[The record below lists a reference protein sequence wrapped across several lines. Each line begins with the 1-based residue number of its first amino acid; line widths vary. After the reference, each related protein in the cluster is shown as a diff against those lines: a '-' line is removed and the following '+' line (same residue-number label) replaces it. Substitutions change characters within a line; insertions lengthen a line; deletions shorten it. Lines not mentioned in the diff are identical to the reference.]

1 MLLLIL
7 FDNFYIMYL
16 VEVKFMNLINFL
28 ESKIKEII
36 ESLGYKDEV
45 VLNVSNRPDLGD
57 YQYNGCM
64 KLSGIYK
71 DNPRN
76 IAERIVSELEKTDY
90 FTNINIAGP
99 GFINVTLNDKILIK
113 YVNEVINDFNINTYK
128 ESESKTI
135 FLDYGGA
142 NVAKALHSGHLRS
155 PNIGEAIKRLCE
167 AVGHKTISDVH
178 LGDWGRPM
186 GLVILE
192 LQKRMPNLPFFD
204 PNFNGEYPAC
214 PVTIDELNEIYPC
227 ASSKAKEDES
237 YLNEAREM
245 TVRLQRKEK
254 GIYDLFKTILEISI
268 KDIKEIYDKLN
279 ATFDLWEGEKDADPY
294 IPEMLDYLINNNH
307 TEISD
312 GARII
317 DVREDSD
324 KKEMPPVILIKSD
337 GGVLYDSTELATLY
351 SRVKRYDLDS
361 VIYFTDIRQ
370 ELHFTQAFR
379 AAYKTNLVNKDI
391 DLEWYGFGTM
401 NGPDGKPFKTRD
413 GSVMSLR
420 GLIDIVKN
428 ETRKII
434 KDNIKEEDKEELSET
449 LAIAA
454 IKYADLLPNRSTD
467 YLFDPIK
474 FSDING
480 KTGPYLLY
488 STVRMNSLLNKAK
501 DNNISNDK
509 YYSINTKEEREI
521 IMNLLNLR
529 SVLEKSYKSRT
540 LNEICEYLYRLTNSY
555 NAFYSNHEV
564 LSEKEEKV
572 KESYIALTKLV
583 HDTNK
588 YLLNILAIT
597 VPDKI

>member
-1 MLLLIL
+1 
-7 FDNFYIMYL
+7 
-16 VEVKFMNLINFL
+16 MNLIKFL
-28 ESKIKEII
+28 SSEIEKILNK
-36 ESLGYKDEV
+36 LGYTDNV
-45 VLNVSNRPDLGD
+45 VLNISNRPELGD

-64 KLSGIYK
+64 KLAGIYK
-71 DNPRN
+71 KKPIE
-76 IAERIVSELEKTDY
+76 IANEIVSELNKTNFFSDV
-90 FTNINIAGP
+90 NIAGP
-99 GFINVTLNDKILIK
+99 GFINLTISDEIL
-113 YVNEVINDFNINTYK
+113 VNYINDVITNFEINTYK
-128 ESESKTI
+128 EDISKTI

-155 PNIGEAIKRLCE
+155 PNIGEAVKRLCE

-186 GLVILE
+186 GLILLE
-192 LQKRMPNLPFFD
+192 LNKRMPELPFFD
-204 PNFNGEYPAC
+204 PNYDGVYPGC

-227 ASSKAKEDES
+227 ASAKAKEDEN

-245 TVRLQRKEK
+245 TVRLQKKEK
-254 GIYDLFKTILEISI
+254 GIYDLWKTFLEISI
-268 KDIKEIYDKLN
+268 NDIREVYDKLN

-307 TEISD
+307 TEISN
-312 GARII
+312 GATII
-317 DVREDSD
+317 DVKEDTD

-351 SRVKRYDLDS
+351 SRVKRYDVDS
-361 VIYFTDIRQ
+361 IIYFTDIRQ
-370 ELHFTQAFR
+370 ELHFVQAFR
-379 AAYKTNLVNKDI
+379 AAYKTGLVDKI
-391 DLEWYGFGTM
+391 TSLEWYGFGTM

-413 GSVMSLR
+413 GGVMTLR
-420 GLIDIVKN
+420 GLIDLVKS

-434 KDNIKEEDKEELSET
+434 KDNIKEEDKDSLAET
-449 LAIAA
+449 LAIAS
-454 IKYADLLPNRSTD
+454 IKFADLLPNRTTD

-488 STVRMNSLLNKAK
+488 STVRMNSLLNKAEGINK
-501 DNNISNDK
+501 NKYNVIS
-509 YYSINTKEEREI
+509 TKEEREI
-521 IMNLLNLR
+521 ILNLLNLS
-529 SVLEKSYKSRT
+529 SVIEKSYKSRT
-540 LNEICEYLYRLTNSY
+540 LNEICEYLYKLTNSY

-564 LSEKEEKV
+564 LTENDINK

-583 HDTNK
+583 YDTNK
-588 YLLNILAIT
+588 YLLDILAIT

>member
-1 MLLLIL
+1 
-7 FDNFYIMYL
+7 
-16 VEVKFMNLINFL
+16 MNLIKFL
-28 ESKIKEII
+28 SSEIEKILNK
-36 ESLGYKDEV
+36 LGYSEDV
-45 VLNVSNRPDLGD
+45 QLNVSNRPELGD

-64 KLSGIYK
+64 KLAGIYK
-71 DNPRN
+71 KKPID
-76 IAERIVSELEKTDY
+76 IANEIVNELNKTD
-90 FTNINIAGP
+90 FFSNVNIAGP
-99 GFINVTLNDKILIK
+99 GFINLTINDELL
-113 YVNEVINDFNINTYK
+113 VNYINDIINDFNINTYK
-128 ESESKTI
+128 EEKTKTI

-155 PNIGEAIKRLCE
+155 PNIGEAVKRLCE

-186 GLVILE
+186 GLILLE
-192 LQKRMPNLPFFD
+192 LKKRMPELPFFD
-204 PNFNGEYPAC
+204 PNYDGIYPEC

-227 ASSKAKEDES
+227 ASAKAKEDEN

-245 TVRLQRKEK
+245 TVRLQNKEK
-254 GIYDLFKTILEISI
+254 GIYDLWKTFLEISI
-268 KDIKEIYDKLN
+268 NDIKEVYDKLN

-294 IPEMLDYLINNNH
+294 IPEMLDYLIKNNY
-307 TEISD
+307 TEISN
-312 GARII
+312 GATII
-317 DVREDSD
+317 DVKEDTD

-351 SRVKRYDLDS
+351 SRVKRYDIDS

-370 ELHFTQAFR
+370 ELHFVQAFR

-391 DLEWYGFGTM
+391 NLEWFGFGTM

-413 GSVMSLR
+413 GGVMTLR
-420 GLIDIVKN
+420 GLIDLVKG

-434 KDNIKEEDKEELSET
+434 KDNIKEEDKDELAET

-454 IKYADLLPNRSTD
+454 IKYADLLPNRTTD
-467 YLFDPIK
+467 YLFDPVK

-488 STVRMNSLLNKAK
+488 STVRMNSLLNKAENI
-501 DNNISNDK
+501 NNNKYNMIS
-509 YYSINTKEEREI
+509 TKEERDI
-521 IMNLLNLR
+521 ILNLLNLS
-529 SVLEKSYKSRT
+529 SVIEKSYKSRT
-540 LNEICEYLYRLTNSY
+540 LNEICEYLYKLTNSY

-564 LSEKEEKV
+564 LTEKDELK

-588 YLLNILAIT
+588 YLLDILAIT

>member
-1 MLLLIL
+1 
-7 FDNFYIMYL
+7 
-16 VEVKFMNLINFL
+16 MNLIKFL
-28 ESKIKEII
+28 ENELKKIIN
-36 ESLGYKDEV
+36 SLGYEDEV

-64 KLSGIYK
+64 KLASVNHE
-71 DNPRN
+71 NPRD
-76 IAERIVSELEKTDY
+76 IANKIVSEIEKTNY
-90 FTNINIAGP
+90 FNNINIAGP
-99 GFINVTLNDKILIK
+99 GFINLT
-113 YVNEVINDFNINTYK
+113 INDDVLVSYINDVIKDFSINTYK
-128 ESESKTI
+128 DENAKTI

-142 NVAKALHSGHLRS
+142 NAAKALHSGHLRS

-186 GLVILE
+186 GLILLE
-192 LQKRMPNLPFFD
+192 LSKRFPNLPFFD
-204 PNFNGEYPAC
+204 SDYEGEYPEC
-214 PVTIDELNEIYPC
+214 PVTVDELNEIYPY
-227 ASSKAKEDES
+227 ASSRAKEDPE
-237 YLNEAREM
+237 YLAQAREM
-245 TVRLQRKEK
+245 TVRLQNKEK
-254 GIYDLFKTILEISI
+254 GIYDLWGRFLKISI
-268 KDIKEIYDKLN
+268 DDIKDIYDKLN

-307 TEISD
+307 TEISE

-317 DVREDSD
+317 DVKEDSD

-337 GGVLYDSTELATLY
+337 GGVLYDTTELATLY
-351 SRVKRYDLDS
+351 SRAKRFDFDNI
-361 VIYFTDIRQ
+361 IYLTDIRQ
-370 ELHFTQAFR
+370 ELHFVQAFR
-379 AAYKTNLVNKDI
+379 AAKKTGLVSNDI

-413 GSVMSLR
+413 GGVMSLR
-420 GLIDIVKN
+420 GLIELVTQ

-434 KDNIKEEDKEELSET
+434 KDNIKDEDKDDLAED

-454 IKYADLLPNRSTD
+454 IKYADLLPNRTTD
-467 YLFDPIK
+467 YLFDPVK

-488 STVRMNSLLNKAK
+488 STVRMKSLLNKAF
-501 DNNISNDK
+501 DINSNV
-509 YYSINTKEEREI
+509 YNSINTKEERDI
-521 IMNLLNLR
+521 ILNIINLSNII
-529 SVLEKSYKSRT
+529 EKSYKSRT
-540 LNEICEYLYRLTNSY
+540 LNEICEYLYKLTNSY

-564 LSEKEEKV
+564 LTESNENV

-588 YLLNILAIT
+588 YLLNILAIN
-597 VPDKI
+597 VPEKI

>member
-1 MLLLIL
+1 
-7 FDNFYIMYL
+7 
-16 VEVKFMNLINFL
+16 MNLIKFL
-28 ESKIKEII
+28 SIEIEKILNK
-36 ESLGYKDEV
+36 LGYKDEV
-45 VLNVSNRPDLGD
+45 VLNVSNRPELGD

-64 KLSGIYK
+64 KLAGIYK
-71 DNPRN
+71 KKPID
-76 IAERIVSELEKTDY
+76 IANEIVSELNKTNFFIDV
-90 FTNINIAGP
+90 NIAGP
-99 GFINVTLNDKILIK
+99 GFINLTIKDEVLIN
-113 YVNEVINDFNINTYK
+113 YVNDVISDFNINTYK
-128 ESESKTI
+128 EKESKTI

-155 PNIGEAIKRLCE
+155 PNIGEAVKRLCE

-186 GLVILE
+186 GLILLE
-192 LQKRMPNLPFFD
+192 LNKRMPDLVFFD
-204 PNFNGEYPAC
+204 PNYKGIYPSC
-214 PVTIDELNEIYPC
+214 PVTLDELNEIYPY
-227 ASSKAKEDES
+227 ASAKAKEDEN

-245 TVRLQRKEK
+245 TVRLQKKEK
-254 GIYDLFKTILEISI
+254 GIYDLWKTFLEISI
-268 KDIKEIYDKLN
+268 SDIKEVYDKLN

-307 TEISD
+307 TELSN
-312 GARII
+312 GATII
-317 DVREDSD
+317 DVKEDTD

-351 SRVKRYDLDS
+351 SRVKRYNIDS

-370 ELHFTQAFR
+370 ELHFVQAFR
-379 AAYKTNLVNKDI
+379 AAYKTDLVDKNI
-391 DLEWYGFGTM
+391 SLEWYGFGTM

-413 GSVMSLR
+413 GGVMTLR
-420 GLIDIVKN
+420 GLIDLVKT

-434 KDNIKEEDKEELSET
+434 KDNIKEEDKYDLAET

-454 IKYADLLPNRSTD
+454 IKYADLLPNRTTD
-467 YLFDPIK
+467 YLFDPVK

-501 DNNISNDK
+501 GINNNKYNVIS
-509 YYSINTKEEREI
+509 TKEERDI
-521 IMNLLNLR
+521 ILNLLNLS
-529 SVLEKSYKSRT
+529 SVIEKSYKSRT
-540 LNEICEYLYRLTNSY
+540 LNEICEYLYKLTNSY

-564 LSEKEEKV
+564 LTENDINK

-588 YLLNILAIT
+588 YLLDILAIT